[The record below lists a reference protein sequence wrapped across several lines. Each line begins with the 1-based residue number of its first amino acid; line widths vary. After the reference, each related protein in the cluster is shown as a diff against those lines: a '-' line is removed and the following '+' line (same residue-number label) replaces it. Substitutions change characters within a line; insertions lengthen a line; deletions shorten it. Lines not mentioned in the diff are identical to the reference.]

1 MKNKFNL
8 IGSIILMIIGLAAVA
23 SFIIMSVNGEIEWKK
38 YLVGA
43 ILSILF
49 ILIGIKDIIKYKKS
63 EKKIKRA
70 YNALKRLM

>member
-63 EKKIKRA
+63 EQQ
-70 YNALKRLM
+70 